1 MLQSYNAEI
10 NGSQL
15 KWLDTPPQM
24 QAHQRVVVTF
34 ADVQATNSHPPQ
46 KKYDFSDLVGR
57 LKWRGDAVAEQRS
70 LRNEW

>member
-10 NGSQL
+10 NGSKL

-34 ADVQATNSHPPQ
+34 ADVQANRNQATRS
-46 KKYDFSDLVGR
+46 KYDFSDLVGR